1 VSWGPAVAFAVV
13 ALAVTAAATATTT
26 APNLP
31 PALLTLQGAD
41 LPGAQLTSQGPVHE
55 KNYVA
60 AYQRTFT
67 FKAPSGASGL
77 RYIQSE
83 ALVSATVARAAT
95 ALSQVRTAFA
105 SPTGRAT
112 FVAAVAKSL
121 RVQKGAVKLAALRSP
136 RVGDHAA
143 ELPLSVQMARGRVY
157 ESVLYVQLERVV
169 GAFVI
174 AGTRPI
180 ALADSRRLAAASIL
194 HIDAALTPQPYRV
207 PDVTGNPQQGET
219 LTATTGVWNTIASF
233 SYQWQRCDDA
243 AANCTDIAGATSRT
257 YVVDPADVNFPLR
270 VEVTAANR
278 FGTATADSAPT
289 AKITPP
295 PVPGVQ

>member
-1 VSWGPAVAFAVV
+1 MRWGSAVAFSVV
-13 ALAVTAAATATTT
+13 ALALTAAATATTT
-26 APNLP
+26 APNLA
-31 PALLTLQGAD
+31 PAMLTLQGSD

-67 FKAPSGASGL
+67 FKTPSGASGL
-77 RYIQSE
+77 RYVQSE

-95 ALSQVRTAFA
+95 ALSQVRAAFA
-105 SPTGRAT
+105 SPAGRAA
-112 FVAAVAKSL
+112 FAAAIAKSL
-121 RVQKGAVKLAALRSP
+121 RVKKSAVKLAAPRSP

-143 ELPLSVQMARGRVY
+143 ELPLSVQMTKGRVY

-180 ALADSRRLAAASIL
+180 ALADSRRLATAAIL
-194 HIDAALTPQPYRV
+194 HIDAALAPQPYRV
-207 PDVTGNPQQGET
+207 PDVTGNSQVSET
-219 LTATTGVWNTIASF
+219 LTATTGTWSTIASF
-233 SYQWQRCDDA
+233 SYQWQRCDETA
-243 AANCTDIAGATSRT
+243 ASCTDIAGATSRT
-257 YVVDPADVNFPLR
+257 YVVDPTDVNSLLR

-289 AKITPP
+289 SKVNPP
-295 PVPGVQ
+295 PDPGVQ